1 MKHQLIASTLLL
13 TLLAGPAW
21 ADKPAAAISTVAAA
35 THQGTGKVISIDRDK
50 LKVKLEHG
58 PIASLNWPG
67 MTMDFSVTRAAL
79 LDKLQP
85 GTQISFTL
93 VPGDRPG
100 RWVIDQ
106 VSVK

>member
-1 MKHQLIASTLLL
+1 MKHQLIATTLLL
-13 TLLAGPAW
+13 TLLASPAW
-21 ADKPAAAISTVAAA
+21 ADNHAPSAKAAAA
-35 THQGTGKVISIDRDK
+35 THQGSGKVISIDRDK

-58 PIASLNWPG
+58 PIATLNWPG